1 MINAIQNMPATPKHN
16 PDNPGDD
23 SIRYGER
30 FAEVLAN
37 YRKISREDRKS
48 LDLNKALEQAPE
60 NKKNVDFKQLEA
72 RLRSLLDEQ
81 NLTIEFSI
89 DEDTEKMIMKLID
102 NETQEIVQQFP
113 PEITLK
119 IAKIVASTLGSG
131 QITNAKI

>member
-1 MINAIQNMPATPKHN
+1 
-16 PDNPGDD
+16 
-23 SIRYGER
+23 R